1 MVKNAFN
8 NGSRFYKPLLIW
20 CLSFAFLLGPTYN
33 LFLSYDYKSNP
44 DCLTYLA
51 IAKGDFANQ
60 NLVRKYRV
68 VVPFMAKGIA
78 MPIEKVYRHLWPL
91 RVDNDNGPLR
101 LGFLLVNLSLMSFV
115 GVLIFYLLK
124 AYRLSNEIAIFVTLI
139 VLLGGRW
146 GNLFAAIPITDSL
159 YMLLITLSLYA
170 IKVDKFHYLIP
181 CLLLGTMAKEA
192 YIMLIPYLFFV
203 SNFPKVKLLAY
214 TMLGLA
220 FTYFCRYYIDAL
232 DPQMD
237 MLKSVQAD
245 ISHFDNI
252 MASVLRVCSVR
263 GIGEMNTLFGVFTF
277 VFLAGCWGGKKAI
290 LTWLRGVDVL
300 IWLLL
305 PIALVHAM
313 LSTEVSRMM
322 YLFAAPLAVIMGLI
336 IRNHPLF
343 VKLSQFIQ
351 HPKQA

>member
-1 MVKNAFN
+1 LSIA
-8 NGSRFYKPLLIW
+8 NGEFS
-20 CLSFAFLLGPTYN
+20 
-33 LFLSYDYKSNP
+33 
-44 DCLTYLA
+44 
-51 IAKGDFANQ
+51 NQ

-68 VVPFMAKGIA
+68 IVPFLAKGIA
-78 MPIEKVYRHLWPL
+78 LPIEKVYHHLWPQRL
-91 RVDNDNGPLR
+91 DNDNGPLR
-101 LGFLLVNLSLMSFV
+101 LGFLLVNLCLMSFV
-115 GVLIFYLLK
+115 GVFIFYLLK
-124 AYRLSNEIAIFVTLI
+124 AYHIANDIAIIVTLI

-159 YMLLITLSLYA
+159 YMLLITLTLYS
-170 IKVDKFHYLIP
+170 IKVGKFQYLIP
-181 CLLLGTMAKEA
+181 CLLFGTMAKEA
-192 YIMLIPYLFFV
+192 YLMLIPYLFFV
-203 SNFPKVKLLAY
+203 SSFPKFKLLAY
-214 TMLGLA
+214 TSIGLVV
-220 FTYFCRYYIDAL
+220 TCCVRYSIDAL

-237 MLKSVQAD
+237 MFKSVHAD

-252 MASVLRVCSVR
+252 LASVLRVCSVR

-290 LTWLRGVDVL
+290 FTWIRETDNL

-336 IRNHPLF
+336 IRHHPLF
-343 VKLSQFIQ
+343 VKLSQCIQ
-351 HPKQA
+351 PTKQA